1 MALFKKS
8 MLTLKFLHRGNLKRK
23 EAKAKE
29 KAARKKKI
37 KNQFETINLDN
48 TSVFWID
55 DSLFVLSCIPIN
67 IWCFI

>member
-48 TSVFWID
+48 TSVF
-55 DSLFVLSCIPIN
+55 
-67 IWCFI
+67 